1 MTLAHWMWLLPIL
14 PLLGF
19 VINGWL
25 SLAGAKLGPDDPTL
39 IHDAVEVLEGRDK
52 ANATLDSD
60 AEAHGAVGDDHHAV
74 ARHRWAGVVS
84 IVGPGVLILSFLL
97 AAGIFREMLGA

>member
-1 MTLAHWMWLLPIL
+1 MTLAHWLWLLPIL

-25 SLAGAKLGPDDPTL
+25 SLSGAKLGPDDPNMPHPTE
-39 IHDAVEVLEGRDK
+39 HDIY
-52 ANATLDSD
+52 
-60 AEAHGAVGDDHHAV
+60 AEASLESHREAPDAVGDDHHAV

-97 AAGIFREMLGA
+97 AVAIFREMLGA